1 MTNNVNQ
8 IDYKEIEYLI
18 KDQLT
23 GIFEENYSYYEGYDF
38 KIAQEQFFTKPS
50 QVDPKTIFIVLKFS
64 PISVHYGQTI
74 LPVQIVAVAEQNNI
88 EVCRT
93 LFTELVSKYN
103 LGQNDDE
110 TIQQIYESPY
120 IASNFNKVVAGY
132 RSLVTVSATFIVSK
146 NANFY
151 KYSYCYYTSDKNLVE
166 KELKVNAGI
175 TIITKDDF
183 EIDADKFVER
193 LTEWGVPLENKTYLI
208 SRRTELAPSGNV
220 YVYYFEGA
228 EMALESMD
236 FLKISDEVKNETTE
250 DFVLEIKLISHKT
263 YKEVEIPCVTKSF
276 NGSSQLDTQP
286 FFGSNNLTKSEGKVY
301 TLTYSIITFL
311 LTDIPLANDV
321 IDVMCEERSPFEKFK
336 IKIDFKNGRSLTKE
350 FSLVDWSS
358 RADIGQIPM
367 LVLTFTT

>member
-93 LFTELVSKYN
+93 LFTELVSRYN

-120 IASNFNKVVAGY
+120 VASNFNKVVAGY

-151 KYSYCYYTSDKNLVE
+151 KYSYCYGDDETLVKPVIIKGPENENFVNSNIFINHE
-166 KELKVNAGI
+166 KFAEYVGFEKGSYRLLKSAYSNEFTFNGKKIVESELEKIGI
-175 TIITKDDF
+175 SFAENFYNEATVFVIDFILSKIQKII
-183 EIDADKFVER
+183 
-193 LTEWGVPLENKTYLI
+193 
-208 SRRTELAPSGNV
+208 
-220 YVYYFEGA
+220 
-228 EMALESMD
+228 
-236 FLKISDEVKNETTE
+236 
-250 DFVLEIKLISHKT
+250 
-263 YKEVEIPCVTKSF
+263 EIPCVTKSF

>member
-1 MTNNVNQ
+1 MTNNVNK

-23 GIFEENYSYYEGYDF
+23 GIINDNYSYYEGYDF

-50 QVDPKTIFIVLKFS
+50 QVDPKTIFVVLKFS

-93 LFTELVSKYN
+93 LFTELVSRHN
-103 LGQNDDE
+103 LGQSEDE

-120 IASNFNKVVAGY
+120 VASNFNKVVAGY
-132 RSLVTVSATFIVSK
+132 RSLVTVSATFVVSK

-151 KYSYCYYTSDKNLVE
+151 KYSYFYPETKVEIINYVSSDDYKLIPGDVKIDTNKLAKYLGEDIDPKAPYTLTKYEDTNNLGNYILTFYGEIIDVE
-166 KELKVNAGI
+166 KMKQIGI
-175 TIITKDDF
+175 TIDNYSSLTEF
-183 EIDADKFVER
+183 EID
-193 LTEWGVPLENKTYLI
+193 I
-208 SRRTELAPSGNV
+208 
-220 YVYYFEGA
+220 YFESIW
-228 EMALESMD
+228 EEL
-236 FLKISDEVKNETTE
+236 
-250 DFVLEIKLISHKT
+250 
-263 YKEVEIPCVTKSF
+263 PCVTKSF
-276 NGSSQLDTQP
+276 NGSIQLDTQP